1 MTTVFERPA
10 ALLVALVL
18 ALAATLATGP
28 AWADDTAD
36 PPGDG
41 QPEDSHVDAASD
53 EHDHKDA
60 ATDEHDNG
68 AHADNEHA
76 ASKPNPLPVGPDLA
90 IFAFIVFAVLVLI
103 LWKFA
108 WAPIMEGLAKR
119 ESGIAAEI
127 AEAKSANESAQKQLA
142 AYEQRLATAQDEVRE
157 LLDQAKKEAE
167 SQKAT
172 ILADAQA
179 VASAEKNRS
188 VQAIEAA
195 KNQALGELKERSVD
209 LAVELAGKIVRKQL
223 KAEDHATL
231 IQESLQRFP
240 SEN

>member
-1 MTTVFERPA
+1 M
-10 ALLVALVL
+10 
-18 ALAATLATGP
+18 
-28 AWADDTAD
+28 
-36 PPGDG
+36 
-41 QPEDSHVDAASD
+41 
-53 EHDHKDA
+53 
-60 ATDEHDNG
+60 
-68 AHADNEHA
+68 
-76 ASKPNPLPVGPDLA
+76 PVGPDLA
-90 IFAFIVFAVLVLI
+90 IFTFIVFAVLLAV

-108 WAPIMEGLAKR
+108 WGPIMEGLAKR
-119 ESGIAAEI
+119 EGGIAAEI
-127 AEAKSANESAQKQLA
+127 AEAKSANEAAQKQLA

-223 KAEDHATL
+223 KADDHAQL